1 MSDKRDEI
9 YSLMARVNLRRN
21 EAQKKNQE
29 IGLGKRHAFTGTQA
43 RIEILRRRAE
53 GGDEAAKAAYMAL
66 LRGKKA
72 AGG

>member
-21 EAQKKNQE
+21 EAQKKKQE
-29 IGLGKRHAFTGTQA
+29 IDLGKRHTFTGTQA

-53 GGDEAAKAAYMAL
+53 GGDDAAKAAYMAL

-72 AGG
+72 ASG